1 MSTKTLVRTGDLMP
15 SVFNDFF
22 RPFNNWFD
30 MNNGGSIWGNMLT
43 IPAVNIIEDKENFKL
58 SLAVPG
64 MKKDDFKI
72 DIEGDMLT
80 ISAENK
86 TEKEEKEEKFTR
98 KEFNF
103 TSFSRSFT
111 IPEGIK
117 TDKIDARYEDGVLKI
132 FLPKTE
138 SIKKMEAKHIAV
150 K

>member
-22 RPFNNWFD
+22 KPWNNWFD
-30 MNNGGSIWGNMLT
+30 VNNGGSIWGNMLT
-43 IPAVNIIEDKENFKL
+43 VPAVNIMEEKENFKL

-80 ISAENK
+80 ISAE
-86 TEKEEKEEKFTR
+86 TKEEKVEKEGKFTR
-98 KEFNF
+98 NEYNF
-103 TSFSRSFT
+103 SSFRRSFT
-111 IPEGIK
+111 IPDGIK
-117 TDKIDARYEDGVLKI
+117 KDKIDARYEDGVLKI
-132 FLPKTE
+132 FLPKTGE
-138 SIKKMEAKHIAV
+138 TKKMEAKHIAV